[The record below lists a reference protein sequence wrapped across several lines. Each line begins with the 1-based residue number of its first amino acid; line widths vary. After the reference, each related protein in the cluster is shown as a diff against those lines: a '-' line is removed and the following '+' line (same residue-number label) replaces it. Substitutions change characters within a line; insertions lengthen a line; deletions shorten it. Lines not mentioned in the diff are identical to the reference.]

1 MCICEC
7 IKKIKTMEYDNKQLR
22 KCFCKDLLC
31 GFFSLAC
38 CLCLLLGLLGLSTEV
53 AAQVVFRAASSASLE
68 AGSPGITYVGRGG
81 TDSGAGGDLNP
92 SLPTYQTGDFLL
104 CLVES
109 HDNVTHTISGG
120 WNSLYSLSSSTGH
133 RASLFWRIATNTSL
147 NDPDIFHTGGNSV
160 IARCASYR
168 GVDQATPFDVPY
180 AAANSAADTT
190 IESGALSTITNGA
203 RVLFANHM
211 ADNPGSL
218 TMTTTGGLTWTN
230 RFFSTTTDSNDSGIG
245 LFDAGPLTPQAVG
258 PVVATTSTSAESTG
272 ALLALRPAGGNV
284 LTISKPAGV
293 LADDIMIASIT
304 VASSAIVVTPPSG
317 WILLRQVDRSGT
329 NSSTLRT
336 YYRIATAG
344 DPASYAW
351 ALSGGTH
358 VGAAGGIAAFSGA
371 DPVVPIADEAGAAT
385 ASSTTHLASS
395 LTTVKANS
403 MLVTVHE
410 YASAGTWSPPAGMTE
425 AVDIA
430 SRTVP
435 NAGGISMEMNYEL
448 RPTVGATGTRQ
459 ATASGN
465 ADLGATQAL
474 VINPLGGLSCF
485 VDSFDRA
492 NGAPGSNWL
501 VGNEGGTFGNPVI
514 VNNRLRLTNAS
525 TQVSTYATLQR
536 LFPGAGNKV
545 IIEFLQYSYG
555 GAGADGMGVVLSDA
569 GQSPVAGA
577 FGGSLGYAPKQ
588 TALGGDVTH
597 EGFAGGWIGIGLDEF
612 GNYSS
617 NTEGRAGGSAPGFT
631 ADAVA
636 IRGSGSGYTGYAYLR
651 GSGTLAPGVDSAASA
666 TPAPG
671 HKYRIIVDHSD
682 GVHAWSSVERDTTGT
697 GNSYGF
703 VVPVFDAKAE
713 SGQAAVPAYW
723 NLSYTGA
730 TGGSANIHEIDS
742 LQVCSITQKVLTLHH
757 IRLEHPGRTCGSGT
771 VVVKAC
777 ADADCTA
784 LYGGTVTVNLT
795 QSSGSWSID
804 PVTFSGGQTEVT
816 LTRSGTANVTIGG
829 AATSPTTSNATRCF
843 SDTTET
849 CVVSFV
855 TACFEAVE
863 VGKGPAT
870 PIYTKLAGTQF
881 ALDIIAV
888 SSGIVNTGNTNT
900 VSVAL
905 VDPDAA
911 SGNCNDANAGLLAV
925 ANQTL
930 VNGRKTVQFT
940 YPFAA
945 RNVKVRVTPT
955 AAGGLPTCSKDNFAI
970 RPQQFSLSTTQPLAP
985 ASNNYPAGSDFT
997 IKADPAVT
1005 AGYVGT
1011 PLLNMAKV
1019 DASPAPAIPIPIP
1032 LNGDFPAATGAISSG
1047 IFQYEDVGT
1056 LTFKTDAVTD
1066 SAFTAV
1072 DQLTGVVNG
1081 VDHGTTQDCIVGNSS
1096 NGLSSGRYGCV
1107 ISSAA
1112 MGPIGRFRPHHYDV
1126 AATLQAACGATFT
1139 YMGQPALG
1147 VKIGLQAMSENGVQ
1161 LLRYYPA
1168 QGSDPGYTSL
1178 STFSIA
1184 GDNTGAAITPLNDR
1198 LNPDLPAFAWGA
1210 GAYTADADYS
1220 FDRIAAADGS
1230 YENFA
1235 LKTTITDPDG
1245 VTITSLNGTPITAAS
1260 SVLSNATAIRFGR
1273 LKLANVNG
1281 SELMNMSV
1289 QAIAEYWKN
1298 GVGFVTNAD
1307 DNCTVIAASAIKL
1320 QNQVGGLNAT
1330 NMPPNNFDA
1339 SSPLTFAAGK
1349 AAIVVKKPLAVPASK
1364 GSVDICIDLAND
1376 NPVLCSATPAGMP
1389 WLQGKWNGTA
1399 YDDDPSARAT
1409 FGVFRSGPVL
1419 YLREMY

>member
-1 MCICEC
+1 MG
-7 IKKIKTMEYDNKQLR
+7 YDNKQLKNR
-22 KCFCKDLLC
+22 FRKDLLC

-38 CLCLLLGLLGLSTEV
+38 GLFLLLGLLGFSTEV

-68 AGSPGITYVGRGG
+68 AGSPGISYVGRGG
-81 TDSGAGGDLNP
+81 TDAGNGGDLNP

-109 HDNVTHTISGG
+109 HDNVAHTISAG
-120 WNSLYSLSSSTGH
+120 WNSLYSYSSGNGH

-147 NDPDIFHTGGNSV
+147 NDPDIFHSNGNSI

-168 GVDQATPFDVPY
+168 GVDQAAPFDVPF

-190 IESGALSTITNGA
+190 IESGALSVITNGT

-218 TMTTTGGLTWTN
+218 AMTTTGGLTWTN
-230 RFFSTTTDSNDSGIG
+230 RFFSTTANGNDSGIG
-245 LFDAGPLTPQAVG
+245 LFDAGPLTPQAIG
-258 PVVATTSTSAESTG
+258 PVVATTNTSAESTG
-272 ALLALRPAGGNV
+272 VLVALRPAGSNV
-284 LTISKPAGV
+284 LTINKPAGV

-304 VASSAIVVTPPSG
+304 VASSVIVVTPPSG

-344 DPASYAW
+344 DPVSYTW
-351 ALSGGTH
+351 TLSGGTH

-403 MLVTVHE
+403 MLVTTHE
-410 YASAGTWSPPAGMTE
+410 YASSGTWSPPAGMTE

-435 NAGGISMEMNYEL
+435 NTGGISMEMNYEL
-448 RPTVGATGTRQ
+448 RPSVGATGTRQ

-485 VDSFDRA
+485 VDNFDRA
-492 NGAPGSNWL
+492 NGAPGSNWS

-555 GAGADGMGVVLSDA
+555 GGGADGMGVVLSDA

-617 NTEGRAGGSAPGFT
+617 NTEGRAGGSAPGFRP
-631 ADAVA
+631 DAVA
-636 IRGSGSGYTGYAYLR
+636 IRGSGSGYSGYAYLR
-651 GSGTLAPGVDSAASA
+651 GSATLAPGVDSAASA

-671 HKYRIIVDHSD
+671 HKYRIVVDHSD

-730 TGGSANIHEIDS
+730 TGSNANIHEIDS

-784 LYGGTVTVNLT
+784 LFGGTVTVDLT
-795 QSSGSWSID
+795 SVASSGGSTWSAD
-804 PVTFSGGQTEVT
+804 PVTFTGGQTEVT
-816 LTRSGTANVTIGG
+816 LTKTGAATANVTIGG

-843 SDTTET
+843 SDTAET

-855 TACFEAVE
+855 TSCFEAVE
-863 VGKGPAT
+863 AGKGPAT
-870 PIYTKLAGTQF
+870 PIYTKLAATSF
-881 ALDIIAV
+881 SLDVLATSGGAINTAYNSAV
-888 SSGIVNTGNTNT
+888 N
-900 VSVAL
+900 VAL

-911 SGNCNDANAGLLAV
+911 SGNCNDTNAGLLAV
-925 ANQTL
+925 NNQTL
-930 VNGRKTVQFT
+930 VNGRKTVAFT
-940 YPFAA
+940 YPYAA
-945 RNVKVRVTPT
+945 RDVRVRVVPT
-955 AAGGLPTCSKDNFAI
+955 AGGLPTCSKDNFAI
-970 RPQQFSLSTTQPLAP
+970 RPQQFSLSTTQPLDP
-985 ASNNYPAGSDFT
+985 ASNNYPAGTDFT

-1011 PLLNMAKV
+1011 PLLNMAQV
-1019 DASPAPAIPIPIP
+1019 VASPTSVAIP
-1032 LNGDFPAATGAISSG
+1032 LNGGFPAATGAISSG

-1056 LTFKTDAVTD
+1056 LTFNTDAVTD
-1066 SAFTAV
+1066 TAFTAV
-1072 DQLTGVVNG
+1072 DQLSGVVNG
-1081 VDHGTTQDCIVGNSS
+1081 VDHGTTQDCIAGSRS
-1096 NGLSSGRYGCV
+1096 NTLSSGHYGCV
-1107 ISSAA
+1107 IGSAA

-1126 AATLQAACGATFT
+1126 TATLQAACGAIFT

-1161 LLRYYPA
+1161 LLRYDA
-1168 QGSDPGYTSL
+1168 GSGYTPL
-1178 STFSIA
+1178 STFLIA
-1184 GDNTGAAITPLNDR
+1184 GDNSGTAIAPINDR
-1198 LNPDLPAFAWGA
+1198 LNPDLPAFAWSA
-1210 GAYTADADYS
+1210 GAYAVDADFS
-1220 FDRIAAADGS
+1220 FDRIAVADGS

-1245 VTITSLNGTPITAAS
+1245 VNITSFNGTTVSAS
-1260 SVLSNATAIRFGR
+1260 SGLSNATAIRFGR

-1298 GVGFVTNAD
+1298 GVGFVTNAA

-1320 QNQVGGLNAT
+1320 QNSVGGLNAT
-1330 NMPPNNFDA
+1330 NMPSNNFD
-1339 SSPLTFAAGK
+1339 STSPLTFAAGK
-1349 AAIVVKKPLAVPASK
+1349 AAIVVKKPLTVPASK
-1364 GSVDICIDLAND
+1364 GSVDICIDLASD

-1399 YDDDPSARAT
+1399 YDDDPGSRAT